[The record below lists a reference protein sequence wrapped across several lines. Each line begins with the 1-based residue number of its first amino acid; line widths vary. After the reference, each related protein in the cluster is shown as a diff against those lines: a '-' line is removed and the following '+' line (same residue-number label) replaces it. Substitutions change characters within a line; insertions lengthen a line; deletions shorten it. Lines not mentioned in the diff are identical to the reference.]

1 MGTKQYDSATDLLTF
16 SRASGGTALSKI
28 SYSNDELV
36 TNGTF
41 DTDATGWVGNN
52 SHYSPTIETQR
63 LKVITGASGQWNYA
77 NESISGL
84 TIGKMYRFQVSSF
97 VGSAAAHRISL
108 GTYAPI
114 APNIFGIVEQKP
126 PITESAKLPL

>member
-41 DTDATGWVGNN
+41 DSDLSGW
-52 SHYSPTIETQR
+52 ST
-63 LKVITGASGQWNYA
+63 
-77 NESISGL
+77 
-84 TIGKMYRFQVSSF
+84 
-97 VGSAAAHRISL
+97 HR
-108 GTYAPI
+108 A
-114 APNIFGIVEQKP
+114 
-126 PITESAKLPL
+126 